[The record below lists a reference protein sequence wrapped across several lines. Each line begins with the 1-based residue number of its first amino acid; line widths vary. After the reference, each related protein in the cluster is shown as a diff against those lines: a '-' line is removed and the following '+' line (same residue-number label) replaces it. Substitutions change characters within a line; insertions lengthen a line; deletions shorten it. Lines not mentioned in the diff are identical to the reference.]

1 MMRAAVLCAATAL
14 AAAADVV
21 TYATL
26 LEPQPARGGMTPA
39 LAAASNYTL
48 RVLDRA
54 TYPRAVCL
62 DGSMAAYYY
71 RAGTSPADG
80 ARFRIFFQGG
90 GWCTSDA
97 DCAARAKTPL
107 GSNAGLPASDRD
119 PAGYCGA
126 SFLSQDPA
134 MAPGFATW
142 PGIYVPYCTGDSLTG
157 RADAPVSVN
166 GSAIWYRGA
175 DSRDAILADMRSL
188 LGVSAAT
195 DVLVGGCSAGGLTVY
210 LNIDAMAAA
219 LAPAKVQGVA
229 DAGFFLD
236 HPDHN
241 GVPVRTPFFQWGFTA
256 WNSSASL
263 SPACLAAY
271 PAGEQWRCIFA
282 QYAAPYIATP
292 VFALNS
298 RFDSCQLNGCELDLP
313 TVSKGWPNMAPSDQA
328 AAESYAAAFM
338 AAFAPFAAK
347 PLNGGF
353 IVSCLLHCQAGTA
366 NYNSTLVA
374 NTAGGTKISPGAAVH
389 AWYSGATPA
398 GGSLWIDAAP
408 LPPSNPTC

>member
-1 MMRAAVLCAATAL
+1 MRAAVLCAAAATAL
-14 AAAADVV
+14 ASAADVV
-21 TYATL
+21 TYASL
-26 LEPQPARGGMTPA
+26 LQPQLRMSPA

-54 TYPRAVCL
+54 TYPRALCL

-71 RAGTSPADG
+71 RAGTSPAD
-80 ARFRIFFQGG
+80 ASKFRIFFQGG
-90 GWCTSDA
+90 GWCTSSE
-97 DCAARAKTPL
+97 DCLARSKTPL

-126 SFLSQDPA
+126 SFLSQDAA
-134 MAPGFATW
+134 MAPGFASW
-142 PGIYVPYCTGDSLTG
+142 PGVYVPYCTGDSMTG

-166 GSAIWYRGA
+166 DSAIWYRGA
-175 DSRDAILADMRSL
+175 DSRDAILADMRSF
-188 LGVSAAT
+188 LGASAAT
-195 DVLVGGCSAGGLTVY
+195 DALVGGCSAGGLTVY
-210 LNIDAMAAA
+210 LNIDAVAAA
-219 LAPAKVQGVA
+219 LAPAKVRGVA

-236 HPDHN
+236 HPDRN
-241 GVPVRTPFFQWGFTA
+241 GVPVRTPFFQWGFDA
-256 WNSSASL
+256 WNASASL
-263 SPACLAAY
+263 SPACLGAF
-271 PAGEQWRCIFA
+271 PASEQWKCIFA
-282 QYAAPYIATP
+282 PYAAPFISTP

-313 TVSKGWPNMAPSDQA
+313 TVGKGWPNMTPSDQA
-328 AAESYAAAFM
+328 AAVAYAAAFM
-338 AAFAPFAAK
+338 EAFQSFAAK
-347 PLNGGF
+347 PSNAAF

-374 NTAGGTKISPGAAVH
+374 NTAGGAAVAPGAAVL

-398 GGSLWIDAAP
+398 GGSLWIDTAP

>member
-1 MMRAAVLCAATAL
+1 MARAATLCAAAAA

-21 TYATL
+21 TYASL
-26 LEPQPARGGMTPA
+26 LRPQRVPPA
-39 LAAASNYTL
+39 LAAAGSNYSL

-71 RAGTSPADG
+71 RAGAPAD
-80 ARFRIFFQGG
+80 ANKVRVFFQGG
-90 GWCTSDA
+90 GWCTSTA

-107 GSNAGLPASDRD
+107 GSNAALPATDAD

-126 SFLSQDPA
+126 SFLSQDAA

-142 PGIYVPYCTGDSLTG
+142 PGVYVPYCTGDSLTG
-157 RADAPVSVN
+157 RADAPVPFN
-166 GSAIWYRGA
+166 GTEIWYRGA
-175 DSRDAILADMRSL
+175 DSRDAILADMRSF

-210 LNIDAMAAA
+210 LNIDAIASA
-219 LAPAKVQGVA
+219 LAPAKVRGVA

-236 HPDHN
+236 HPDRN
-241 GVPVRTPFFQWGFTA
+241 GAPVRTTFFQWGFAA

-271 PAGEQWRCIFA
+271 PAQQWKCIFA
-282 QYAAPYIATP
+282 PYAAPYISTP

-313 TVSKGWPNMAPSDQA
+313 TVSKGWANMSPDDQA
-328 AAESYAAAFM
+328 AAVDYAAAFM
-338 AAFAPFAAK
+338 AAFAPFRANA
-347 PLNGGF
+347 LNAGF
-353 IVSCLLHCQAGTA
+353 IVSCLLHCEAGTA
-366 NYNSTLVA
+366 NYNATLVA
-374 NTAGGTKISPGAAVH
+374 NTAGGAAISPGAAVL
-389 AWYSGATPA
+389 AWYNGVTPA
-398 GGSLWIDAAP
+398 GGSWWVDAAP